1 MLPQPVATLPPRRP
15 VSALMV
21 VTSIG
26 LGLGSLAVA
35 VLLVLS
41 GGPLPA
47 AISTLAAAVSVP
59 LLILVTMWLDR
70 YEPEP
75 RRYLLAALGWGGVGA
90 TALAFVIESAAGA
103 AGASDGVSAAIV
115 APFTEEFTKG
125 LFLVFIMI
133 WRRREV
139 DGILDGIVYA
149 AFVAIGFAFVEN
161 ILYYQSSLDESG
173 LGGLTVTFV
182 LRGVFGPF
190 AHPLFTSATGIGLG
204 VAITTRRP
212 ALRIIAPVLGY
223 LTAVL
228 LHGVWNGSAV
238 VGGFGGY
245 VTTYFVGMLPVL
257 GVVIGIGI
265 WARRREGKMLT
276 SALQQCAGMGWL
288 AVDEIRWV
296 ASLSNRASARRWIQT
311 HFGKPA
317 AKIAGDYQQ
326 TLTEMAFLHNRVMR
340 GVAPATVADAMNTIL
355 YRAMVL
361 RPQVHWP
368 PAPYFPGMP
377 PRMSPP
383 GAPMLPPAPPPGGF
397 QSPPSTYSPIPGS
410 PGR

>member
-1 MLPQPVATLPPRRP
+1 MLPQPAVALPARRP
-15 VSALMV
+15 VSVLMV
-21 VTSIG
+21 LTSVG
-26 LGLGSLAVA
+26 LGLGSLVVA
-35 VLLVLS
+35 VVLVLS

-47 AISTLAAAVSVP
+47 AISTLAAAISVP
-59 LLILVTMWLDR
+59 LLILVTVWLDR

-90 TALAFVIESAAGA
+90 TALALAIEYGA
-103 AGASDGVSAAIV
+103 SRAGASEAVSTAIV
-115 APFTEEFTKG
+115 APLTEELTKG

-161 ILYYQSSLDESG
+161 ILYYQQSFDEAG
-173 LGGLTVTFV
+173 VGGLTVTFV

-204 VAITTRRP
+204 VAITTRVP
-212 ALRIIAPVLGY
+212 ALRIIAPVVGY
-223 LTAVL
+223 LCAAL

-238 VGGFGGY
+238 IGGFSGY
-245 VTTYFVGMLPVL
+245 VTTYLVGMLPVL
-257 GVVIGIGI
+257 GVVVGIGI

-288 AVDEIRWV
+288 GVDEIRWV

-317 AKIAGDYQQ
+317 GKIAGDYQQ

-340 GVAPATVADAMNTIL
+340 GVAPAAVADTMNAIL
-355 YRAMVL
+355 YRAAVL

-368 PAPYFPGMP
+368 PPPYLPGMP
-377 PRMSPP
+377 PRMTPP
-383 GAPMLPPAPPPGGF
+383 GAPPGQLPPG
-397 QSPPSTYSPIPGS
+397 SYSPIPGP
-410 PGR
+410 PGS

>member
-1 MLPQPVATLPPRRP
+1 MLPPPTMALPPRRP
-15 VSALMV
+15 VSVLMV
-21 VTSIG
+21 LMSVA

-35 VLLVLS
+35 VVLVLS

-47 AISTLAAAVSVP
+47 AISTLAAAISVP
-59 LLILVTMWLDR
+59 LLILVTVWLDR

-75 RRYLLAALGWGGVGA
+75 PRYLIAALGWGGIGA
-90 TALAFVIESAAGA
+90 TSLALGIEYAASAAV
-103 AGASDGVSAAIV
+103 SDAVSTAVV
-115 APFTEEFTKG
+115 APLAEEFTKG
-125 LFLVFIMI
+125 LFLVVIMI
-133 WRRREV
+133 WRRHEV

-161 ILYYQSSLDESG
+161 ILYYQQSFDEAG
-173 LGGLTVTFV
+173 VGVLTATFV

-204 VAITTRRP
+204 VAISTRRP
-212 ALRIIAPVLGY
+212 ALRIIAP
-223 LTAVL
+223 AVGFLCAAL
-228 LHGVWNGSAV
+228 LHGAWNGSAL
-238 VGGFGGY
+238 VGGFSGY

-265 WARRREGKMLT
+265 WARRREGTMLS
-276 SALQQCAGMGWL
+276 SALQQCAAMGWL
-288 AVDEIRWV
+288 GVDEIRWV

-317 AKIAGDYQQ
+317 AKIARDYQQ

-340 GVAPATVADAMNTIL
+340 GVAPAAVADTMAAIL
-355 YRAMVL
+355 YRAAVL

-368 PAPYFPGMP
+368 PAPYLPGMP
-377 PRMSPP
+377 PRLTPP
-383 GAPMLPPAPPPGGF
+383 GAPPAMLPPA
-397 QSPPSTYSPIPGS
+397 SYSPIPGP
-410 PGR
+410 PGS